1 VRFLPVELAFGLCQ
15 PHANAK
21 PPAGTEEMDVSGPCR
36 YGKKVCEVVPPRAG
50 LTIRNSTSQG
60 GLRRQL

>member
-36 YGKKVCEVVPPRAG
+36 YGKKICEVVPPLCAG
-50 LTIRNSTSQG
+50 LTI
-60 GLRRQL
+60 